1 MQVVFFSWP
10 SRRAVACSSVQR
22 SSWGERGFLLLLQR
36 QLPVFLPFLQT
47 VDVCLGLLSALPLVI
62 KALVSYKRMCWKMCA
77 GQ

>member
-22 SSWGERGFLLLLQR
+22 SLWGERGFLLLLQR

-62 KALVSYKRMCWKMCA
+62 KALDSYKRMCWKMCA